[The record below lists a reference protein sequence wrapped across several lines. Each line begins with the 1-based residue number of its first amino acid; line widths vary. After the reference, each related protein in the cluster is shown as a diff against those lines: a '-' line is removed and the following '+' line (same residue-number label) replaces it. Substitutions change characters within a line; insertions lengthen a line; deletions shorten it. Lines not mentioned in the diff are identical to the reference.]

1 MRLPVNALL
10 YLASIGLLAASGWFF
25 YNATEKLGA
34 PKPSTFS
41 ESGRKDG
48 ESSVAR
54 GKGMGPSTANWSYTP
69 QSWWQSFREARLIGK
84 LPPEPV
90 QPGQEEPKP
99 VEPPKPPVKPLEQII
114 EVISLL
120 YESTIGG
127 KGGDSLAVIRYK
139 PEANVQPPEDV
150 LRRYAAA
157 ANQLPV
163 GGVRPADVVAAP
175 GRPGARTPNQP
186 RAATS
191 MPITAGSKDYVQY
204 LLPGEALWPPYT
216 DIVLARIASD
226 AESAFF
232 QRKDM
237 PLPQVQPG
245 DPAPQPVEEELVKSS
260 MPLSQEVMKE
270 LLEQRRAGRAVSGA
284 GEETASAP
292 ADAGQWVD
300 VEETK
305 RIDNVWNIGRNDEKS
320 FVDNDEKFL
329 EQINLDTY
337 KSRFDGTT
345 GVKVVNIDSQI
356 GNRFGIQSGDVLL
369 SVNGEEVR
377 NKPEAISVVKRQY
390 NRGTRQF
397 VARFL
402 SGGQIV
408 ERTYQAPPGR

>member
-84 LPPEPV
+84 L

-120 YESTIGG
+120 YESTSAG

-216 DIVLARIASD
+216 DIVLARIAS
-226 AESAFF
+226 
-232 QRKDM
+232 
-237 PLPQVQPG
+237 
-245 DPAPQPVEEELVKSS
+245 
-260 MPLSQEVMKE
+260 
-270 LLEQRRAGRAVSGA
+270 
-284 GEETASAP
+284 
-292 ADAGQWVD
+292 DAGQWVD

>member
-1 MRLPVNALL
+1 
-10 YLASIGLLAASGWFF
+10 
-25 YNATEKLGA
+25 
-34 PKPSTFS
+34 
-41 ESGRKDG
+41 
-48 ESSVAR
+48 
-54 GKGMGPSTANWSYTP
+54 
-69 QSWWQSFREARLIGK
+69 
-84 LPPEPV
+84 
-90 QPGQEEPKP
+90 
-99 VEPPKPPVKPLEQII
+99 
-114 EVISLL
+114 
-120 YESTIGG
+120 
-127 KGGDSLAVIRYK
+127 
-139 PEANVQPPEDV
+139 
-150 LRRYAAA
+150 
-157 ANQLPV
+157 
-163 GGVRPADVVAAP
+163 
-175 GRPGARTPNQP
+175 
-186 RAATS
+186 
-191 MPITAGSKDYVQY
+191 
-204 LLPGEALWPPYT
+204 
-216 DIVLARIASD
+216 
-226 AESAFF
+226 
-232 QRKDM
+232 
-237 PLPQVQPG
+237 
-245 DPAPQPVEEELVKSS
+245 
-260 MPLSQEVMKE
+260 
-270 LLEQRRAGRAVSGA
+270 VSGA
-284 GEETASAP
+284 GEETAAAP